1 MGKGVV
7 LLLVL
12 FSLTASCLT
21 VPLPVNAGSKTIV
34 VPDDYPTI
42 SSAIGNAT
50 AGDTILVKKGTYEG
64 PINQTLVIDKTL
76 SLIGEDANKTKIN
89 LHPLYTVKWILTQS
103 FSGAADAIT
112 ILANDVILS
121 NFTIVTN
128 GGSISATANGTK
140 ILGNK
145 ILGSGAITGISIDG
159 YYNNIT
165 GNIIENYNSIRV
177 EGSFNVIARNS
188 AKNLSLN
195 VTDSSVISNNTCW
208 GITLRSCN
216 LNIISGN
223 KIGGSYSACGIMVA
237 HNSSHNL
244 FYANYVSEFAAS
256 VAFNSAENNTFY
268 HNNFVNNDVRQV
280 SVYIGPA
287 RNFWDYKKEGNFW
300 DDYNGTDG
308 NRDGIGDTPYV
319 IDANNQDNYPLMYP
333 YAIEDDAVVLPPP
346 EPFPTAL
353 VVAVVATVAVV
364 AVGLLVYFKKRNRQ
378 AENHLV
384 KKP

>member
-1 MGKGVV
+1 MRKSIA

-12 FSLTASCLT
+12 VFLTASCIIA
-21 VPLPVNAGSKTIV
+21 PLPVKAGSRTIV

-42 SSAIGNAT
+42 SSAVGNAT
-50 AGDTILVKKGTYEG
+50 AGDMIFVKKGIYEG
-64 PINQTLVIDKTL
+64 PINQTLVINKTL
-76 SLIGEDANKTKIN
+76 SLIGEDANNTKIN

-112 ILANDVILS
+112 IRANDVTLS

-159 YYNNIT
+159 YYNTIT
-165 GNIIENYNSIRV
+165 GNIIENYNSLSV
-177 EGSFNVIARNS
+177 KGSFNVIARNS

-195 VTDSSVISNNTCW
+195 ITDSSVISNNTCW

-216 LNIISGN
+216 LNVISGN

-237 HNSSHNL
+237 RNSSHNL
-244 FYANYVSEFAAS
+244 FYANYVSGFAAS

-280 SVYIGPA
+280 SIYIGPA
-287 RNFWDYKKEGNFW
+287 RNFWDYEKEGNFW
-300 DDYNGTDG
+300 DDYNGTDA
-308 NRDGIGDTPYV
+308 NRDGIGDTPYM
-319 IDANNQDNYPLMYP
+319 IDGENVDNYPLMFP
-333 YAIEDDAVVLPPP
+333 FDVENDTVVVLPP
-346 EPFPTAL
+346 EPFPTIL
-353 VVAVVATVAVV
+353 VAAAAVMVAVVI
-364 AVGLLVYFKKRNRQ
+364 VGVLVYFRKRN
-378 AENHLV
+378 H
-384 KKP
+384 